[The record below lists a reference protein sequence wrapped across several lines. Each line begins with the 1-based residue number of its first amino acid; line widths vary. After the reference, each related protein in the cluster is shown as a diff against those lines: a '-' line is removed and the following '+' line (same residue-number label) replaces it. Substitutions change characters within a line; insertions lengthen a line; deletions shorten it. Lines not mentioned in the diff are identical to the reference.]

1 MDDRARRATYLPLV
15 RTAGWRVRSRTS
27 TEEDRMGSVRWGILG
42 TGTIADAL
50 THAIRAEGGEV
61 VAVSSASPQRAA
73 AFAERH
79 AIARHHSPHHAL
91 LEAGEVDVVYV
102 ATTNDR
108 HHDDAIACLEAGV
121 PVLLEKP
128 FALSETETSEV
139 LAVAERTGVFLM
151 EAMWMRFQPGLFEL
165 ERRIADGQIGT
176 PRLLAAHFGIV
187 AEHDPT
193 RRWYDRDQGGG
204 ALLDIGVY
212 PLTFAIS
219 LLGTPVEAQALGEL
233 ADTAVDE
240 QLAVAMR
247 HPGGVSAWSASFVAD
262 AGVEA
267 TVAGSDG
274 SFHLSTPFHEVPRL
288 LRRAGGQIVEE
299 VAIEGAGLGY
309 RPEVREV
316 HRGLAEGVRESPRM
330 PHALSRSVM
339 HWLDVLRHQL
349 GVVYPGDAADSR

>member
-1 MDDRARRATYLPLV
+1 MAVSGARRSD
-15 RTAGWRVRSRTS
+15 RGSAGPDRPGRDTSEERRV
-27 TEEDRMGSVRWGILG
+27 GVRWGIFG
-42 TGTIADAL
+42 TGDIADAL
-50 THAIRAEGGEV
+50 TQAIRAEGGEV
-61 VAVSSASPQRAA
+61 VAVSSAHAGRAA

-79 AIARHHSPHHAL
+79 GIARHHAPHHAL
-91 LEAGEVDVVYV
+91 LDAGGVDAVYV

-108 HHDDAIACLEAGV
+108 HRDDAIACLEAGV

-128 FALSETETSEV
+128 FALSEAQTRGV
-139 LAVAERTGVFLM
+139 LTTAERTGVFLM

-165 ERRIADGQIGT
+165 ERRIAAGQIGT

-193 RRWYDRDQGGG
+193 RRWFAREQGGG

-219 LLGTPVEAQALGEL
+219 LLGTPIEAQAVGET
-233 ADTAVDE
+233 ADSAVDE

-247 HPGGVSAWSASFVAD
+247 HTGGVSSWSASFVAD

-267 TVAGSDG
+267 TVAGSEG

-288 LRRAGGQIVEE
+288 LRRQGGQDVEE
-299 VAIEGAGLGY
+299 AAVDGAGLGY

-316 HRGLAEGVRESPRM
+316 HRCLAEGLTESPRM
-330 PHALSRSVM
+330 PHALSRTVM

-349 GVVYPGDAADSR
+349 GVVYPGDAPAGR

>member
-1 MDDRARRATYLPLV
+1 V
-15 RTAGWRVRSRTS
+15 G
-27 TEEDRMGSVRWGILG
+27 VRWGIFG
-42 TGTIADAL
+42 TGIIAEAL

-61 VAVSSASPQRAA
+61 VAVGSAHPGRAA
-73 AFAERH
+73 AFADRH
-79 AIARHHSPHHAL
+79 AIARHHAPHHAL
-91 LEAGEVDVVYV
+91 LEAGGVDVVYV

-108 HHDDAIACLEAGV
+108 HRDDAIACLEAGV

-128 FALSETETSEV
+128 FALSEAQAAEI
-139 LAVAERTGVFLM
+139 LAAAQRTGVFLM
-151 EAMWMRFQPGLFEL
+151 EAMWMRFQPGLYEL

-176 PRLLAAHFGIV
+176 PRLLTAHFGIV

-193 RRWYDRDQGGG
+193 RRWFAREQGGG

-212 PLTFAIS
+212 PLTFAMS
-219 LLGTPVEAQALGEL
+219 LLGTPIEAQAVGQL

-247 HPGGVSAWSASFVAD
+247 HAGGLSSWSASFVAD

-267 TVAGSDG
+267 TVAGSAG

-288 LRRAGGQIVEE
+288 LRRDGGRVVEE
-299 VAIEGAGLGY
+299 IAVEGAGLGY

-316 HRGLAEGVRESPRM
+316 HRCLAEGLAESPRM

-339 HWLDVLRHQL
+339 HWLDVLRRQL
-349 GVVYPGDAADSR
+349 GVVYPGDTLPER